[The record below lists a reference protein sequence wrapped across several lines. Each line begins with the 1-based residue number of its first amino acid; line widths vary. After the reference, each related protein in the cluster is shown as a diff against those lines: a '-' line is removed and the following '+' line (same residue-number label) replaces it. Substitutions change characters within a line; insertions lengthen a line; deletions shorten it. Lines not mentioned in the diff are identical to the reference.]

1 MSFPLGEVASLGAA
15 AGWAVGLTLYRRD
28 ARDIGARAVN
38 LFKGAFATLLFLIC
52 LPIAGFRY
60 ASLEAQG
67 FLMLSGLVGLAL
79 GDTLL
84 FLALAHLGAHRA
96 ALFGTLGPALTAA
109 GGWLFLGETLTASQL
124 LGIVLAAAGV
134 GMVVYFRGGTEPA
147 HRATARGVLFGV
159 LSAACQAGGVL
170 LAKRGLHEMDAL
182 AGTTLRV
189 AAATALL
196 AVVALLRRD
205 LMPDLRRLIKP
216 GPLGRLLPAAF
227 CGTFLALWLM
237 QTGIKYTESAVA
249 NALHSTTPLFTL
261 PIALVFLRERFGAL
275 AIFGSFVAVAG
286 VVVLLIYAPA

>member
-1 MSFPLGEVASLGAA
+1 M
-15 AGWAVGLTLYRRD
+15 
-28 ARDIGARAVN
+28 
-38 LFKGAFATLLFLIC
+38 
-52 LPIAGFRY
+52 AGFRY

-109 GGWLFLGETLTASQL
+109 GGWLFLGETLTAFQL
-124 LGIVLAAAGV
+124 LGIFLAATGV
-134 GMVVYFRGGTEPA
+134 GMVVYFRGGLEPER
-147 HRATARGVLFGV
+147 RATGRGVLYGV

-182 AGTTLRV
+182 TGTTLRV

-196 AVVALLRRD
+196 AFVALLRRD
-205 LMPDLRRLIKP
+205 LMPDLRRLFKP
-216 GPLGRLLPAAF
+216 GPLARLLPAAF

-237 QTGIKYTESAVA
+237 QTGIKHTDSAVA
-249 NALHSTTPLFTL
+249 SALHSTTPLFTL

-275 AIFGSFVAVAG
+275 AVFGSLMAVAG
-286 VVVLLIYAPA
+286 VVVLLIHAPA